1 MAFRL
6 GDIIEKTDAGPLRG
20 IQREIACDCWFTSRG
35 RSFPRIIKVMD
46 EQGIIHTISD
56 IEILFSEEKM
66 YSGIAT
72 VEHLCRINFGA
83 SKETVKLIY
92 NKETCKWHICILP

>member
-6 GDIIEKTDAGPLRG
+6 GDIIETTDSGILRG

-46 EQGIIHTISD
+46 EQGIIYTITD
-56 IEILFSEEKM
+56 IEILFTEEKM

-72 VEHLCRINFGA
+72 VEHLCRINFGN
-83 SKETVKLIY
+83 SKETVKLVY
-92 NKETCKWHICILP
+92 NKETCKWSICVLP